1 MASTYRTKVR
11 ASQVTGSLGT
21 HIADG
26 IVDTQGNQTAANL
39 LAVTLPSG
47 SLSGLLSET
56 VSSIKRLHG
65 GATFVNNAAGAFY
78 QDIVITGSS
87 PGARKLTIGA
97 ASAHDASLVFD
108 GHEQDFYV
116 GLDDTDNNLKIGLG
130 AAVGTTPNIEL
141 NSADRDVKFFGDIEV
156 AGGKVTLTNG
166 STIDSESAGTLL
178 LTEDVVKVSANL
190 EVAGHIVGDADEAK
204 NIFAATTTSSNL
216 ITIGG
221 GGKVKLG
228 GDLQIVGTDIDVDGA
243 SALTIGASVGAN
255 DITLGASN
263 ATVIIPGNLT
273 VQGTTARVDTTNLI
287 VKDPIV
293 MLGSGSIG
301 QNQQGGIAIASGS
314 NTASNAMVFGR
325 VANDVWGV
333 GKKDVI
339 DGTVTTLADMTLTA
353 IRAAD
358 LEIVDATNK
367 FSISSSDLLATVA
380 QDFVVDAARDI
391 ILDAAGNDVMFKA
404 NGTAIG
410 TITNASS
417 DLVIKQNVNAKDI
430 IFQQD
435 DGNEIVRLGNDR
447 KLYFFDKGGEHIA
460 SDGSVLTVTG
470 GDVIVD
476 SGAGVT
482 LDAAGNTVTLASGGT
497 VVGEFG
503 MVASDLYISSSVSD
517 KDMIFMVNDGGAMT
531 EIVRLDGADASFRMA
546 NGKKL
551 ELSATAGA
559 GTLLSN
565 ATDAQFTSS
574 GNLML
579 KSTVNEAAAIYIHT
593 DAGSAEQILVRSDQG
608 TGPDSIKLL
617 SDVGGVLLNTGLD
630 SPVAVHLDSASGITI
645 EGGDQNDS
653 ITFASS
659 SLKLK
664 AITPPTT
671 TTDKLYNVDGS
682 IFWDGSPLA
691 VSRKAIV
698 QVDAFIASGTAIS
711 SDGSHSSATP
721 LLGNVGGLNLEN
733 LANGPV
739 QVDLFVNGQL
749 LLSGAAAQV
758 GTGAADYHLFH
769 TGSAKFGF
777 NLEATDVVTFYR
789 R

>member
-1 MASTYRTKVR
+1 MASIHRTKFRVG
-11 ASQVTGSLGT
+11 QVTGSLGT
-21 HIADG
+21 HIEGG
-26 IVDTQGNQTAANL
+26 IVDTQGNQSAANL

-47 SLSGLLSET
+47 SLSGLLSEAL
-56 VSSIKRLHG
+56 SSIKRLHG
-65 GATFVNNAAGAFY
+65 GATFANNAAGTFY
-78 QDIVITGSS
+78 QDLTIAGTT
-87 PGARKLTIGA
+87 PKLTIGDA
-97 ASAHDASLVFD
+97 GTEDASLVFD
-108 GHEQDFYV
+108 GNEQDFYV
-116 GLDDTDNNLKIGLG
+116 GLDDGTNKLQLGLG
-130 AAVGTTPNIEL
+130 AAVGTTPNMEL
-141 NSADRDVKFFGDIEV
+141 NSADRDVKFFGDVEV

-166 STIDSESAGTLL
+166 STIDSETDGVLL
-178 LTEDVVKVSANL
+178 LTEDVVKASANL
-190 EVAGHIVGDADEAK
+190 EVGGHIVGDADEAK
-204 NIFAATTTSSNL
+204 NIFAATTTASNL

-255 DITLGASN
+255 AITLGASN

-293 MLGSGSIG
+293 MLGSGAIG
-301 QNQQGGIAIASGS
+301 PNQEGGIAIASGS

-339 DGTVTTLADMTLTA
+339 DGTVTSLADMTLTA

-391 ILDAAGNDVMFKA
+391 ILDAAGNDIFFKSA
-404 NGTAIG
+404 GTTIG
-410 TITNASS
+410 TITNSSS
-417 DLVIKQNVNAKDI
+417 DLVIKQDVNAKDI

-447 KLYFFDKGGEHIA
+447 KLYFFDKGGEHIS
-460 SDGSVLTVTG
+460 SDGSVLTVAG
-470 GDVIVD
+470 GEVIVD
-476 SGAGVT
+476 SAAGVT
-482 LDAAGNTVTLASGGT
+482 LDAASNTVSLTSGGT

-503 MVASDLYISSSVSD
+503 MLSSDLYISSSVSN
-517 KDMIFMVNDGGAMT
+517 KDMIFMVNDGGVMT
-531 EIVRLDGADASFRMA
+531 EVIRLDGADASFRMA

-559 GTLLSN
+559 GTLLSD

-574 GNLML
+574 GNL
-579 KSTVNEAAAIYIHT
+579 KIESTVNEAAAVYIHANGGT
-593 DAGSAEQILVRSDQG
+593 SEQVLVHANQG
-608 TGPDSIKLL
+608 TGNDSVKLL
-617 SDVGGVLLNTGLD
+617 SDAGGVSLGAGKD
-630 SPVAVHLDSASGITI
+630 SAIAIHLDSASGITI

-664 AITPPTT
+664 GISPPTT

-682 IFWDGSPLA
+682 VFWNGAPLA

-698 QVDAFIASGTAIS
+698 QVGAYIASGTAIS
-711 SDGSHSSATP
+711 SDGSNSDLTP
-721 LLGNVGGLNLEN
+721 LLGNIGGLNLEN

-749 LLSGAAAQV
+749 LLSGSSAQV
-758 GTGAADYHLFH
+758 GTGAADYALFH

-777 NLEATDVVTFYR
+777 SLEADDVITFYR